1 MKIEVD
7 FSKFSNSL
15 RVRLAGELED
25 SEGLAVLAK
34 DEDAVVRVEV
44 AVNRNTSKSDLS
56 RLAEDKEWIVR
67 SAVADNPNTLESDL
81 LKLAEDKDERVRHH
95 ATERLKAIKTK

>member
-44 AVNRNTSKSDLS
+44 AGNRNTSKSDLS
-56 RLAEDKEWIVR
+56 RPAEDKEWIVR

-95 ATERLKAIKTK
+95 ATETLKAIKTK

>member
-44 AVNRNTSKSDLS
+44 AVNRNTSKSDFQICQGWQ
-56 RLAEDKEWIVR
+56 KIR
-67 SAVADNPNTLESDL
+67 SGL
-81 LKLAEDKDERVRHH
+81 
-95 ATERLKAIKTK
+95 